1 VRNKV
6 RSIQIWDCDRLT
18 SRPRLSV
25 FDTHN
30 SAEIYSI
37 SFSTDGKYFSTR
49 GADHTVNIWQNRSLS
64 HPVISYTNLPSYH
77 ETANCAF
84 CPHASLICIGTSV
97 LPGQGSSSLQIFD
110 FLDSESHSPIL
121 QFNVAENASLVRLL
135 WHNKLNQLFCTLSN
149 GSVRVYYDTEMSIKG
164 ALKSTSK
171 IARKKNALETL
182 LESRRV
188 PNVRDVITPHA
199 LPIFQDTERMTKRKR
214 EKDLKDPI
222 KTKRPDPATHSKI
235 ETGMIPSKGVNFS
248 QFIAKTQGEKN
259 RNIAGVDPRE
269 ALFKYSEGKNY
280 VTQAY
285 AENKVILAEKTVEE
299 EEDETKKRSATN
311 DNS

>member
-1 VRNKV
+1 MEFDKGDVYVVDMSRTSGHISQITGAQWHPLERNIVLTSSIDGSVRTWDLSGKRHFGKLVCDKVFKVKNKKGQRATV
-6 RSIQIWDCDRLT
+6 SCVAYHPNGRSFVCGTKCGSIQIWDCDRLT

-121 QFNVAENASLVRLL
+121 QFNVEENASLVRLL

-149 GSVRVYYDTEMSIKG
+149 GRFVYSSQISIYF
-164 ALKSTSK
+164 L
-171 IARKKNALETL
+171 
-182 LESRRV
+182 V
-188 PNVRDVITPHA
+188 
-199 LPIFQDTERMTKRKR
+199 
-214 EKDLKDPI
+214 
-222 KTKRPDPATHSKI
+222 
-235 ETGMIPSKGVNFS
+235 
-248 QFIAKTQGEKN
+248 
-259 RNIAGVDPRE
+259 
-269 ALFKYSEGKNY
+269 
-280 VTQAY
+280 
-285 AENKVILAEKTVEE
+285 
-299 EEDETKKRSATN
+299 
-311 DNS
+311 